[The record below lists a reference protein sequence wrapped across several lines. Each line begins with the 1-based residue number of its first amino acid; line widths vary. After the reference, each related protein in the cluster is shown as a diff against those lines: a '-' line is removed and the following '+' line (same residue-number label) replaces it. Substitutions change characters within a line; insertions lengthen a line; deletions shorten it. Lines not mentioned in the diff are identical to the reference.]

1 MNMQALLKQ
10 AQNMQK
16 DMLRIKEEI
25 DNTVFTGESSLV
37 KVELFGTK
45 KIKSVKIKTEDP
57 IQIDEIELLEDM
69 ILVAINSA
77 MQQIDN
83 VTEQKMGKFNSMPGI
98 F

>member
-45 KIKSVKIKTEDP
+45 KIKSVKIKTEEP